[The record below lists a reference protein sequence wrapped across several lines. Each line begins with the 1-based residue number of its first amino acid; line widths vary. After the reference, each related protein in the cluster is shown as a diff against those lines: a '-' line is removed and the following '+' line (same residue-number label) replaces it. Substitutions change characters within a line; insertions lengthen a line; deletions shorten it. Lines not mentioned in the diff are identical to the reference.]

1 MIIQLFNQP
10 FEKVWKAL
18 PRLQR
23 LGFTHVQISP
33 PQKSH
38 ASRSWWGRYQPVDF
52 RVIEGPL
59 GSEGDLAFLCREAAR
74 RGIAVVADAVLSHMS
89 NERRYVQLRGK
100 RVVHA
105 QYARFSTPD
114 FRPRPGDPHAPRL
127 DTRSPWVRSELRD
140 YLRMLYGLGVRGFRF
155 DAAKHIEP
163 DFFPYVLEGMPPVL
177 CFGELVYAAPEQFPP
192 EYWESMKA
200 LDFPLAHALKR
211 AFAPRGDLGSLVAPA
226 ALWGPLA
233 VTFVNGHDLTRR
245 RKALDFFRVPDARD
259 RELAYLYVLGREDGL
274 PLVYGPDLRS
284 KVVQAGVTFG
294 RAASGQPQR
303 WVHADA
309 NTLVWA
315 RGARMLAGINKAGF
329 EWRAQALACGLEPG
343 RYRDLVGGR
352 LHAVDGHGRWLDAAV
367 PARGGVLLVGI

>member
-18 PRLQR
+18 PRLQK
-23 LGFTHVQISP
+23 LGFSHVLVSP

-38 ASRSWWGRYQPVDF
+38 SSRSWWGRYQPVDF

-59 GSEGDLAFLCREAAR
+59 GSQADLQFLCREAAR
-74 RGIAVVADAVLSHMS
+74 RGLSIVADAVLSHMS

-105 QYARFSTPD
+105 QYPRFSTPD

-140 YLRMLYGLGVRGFRF
+140 YLRFLYSLGVRGFRF

-192 EYWESMKA
+192 DYWQSMKA
-200 LDFPLAHALKR
+200 LDFPLAHALKT
-211 AFAPRGDLGSLVAPA
+211 AFAPRGDLGRLVAPSS
-226 ALWGPLA
+226 LWGPLA

-245 RKALDFFRVPDARD
+245 RRALDFFRVPDARD
-259 RELAYLYVLGREDGL
+259 RELAYLYILGRQDGL
-274 PLVYGPDLRS
+274 PLVYHPDLRS
-284 KVVQAGVTFG
+284 KLVQAAARLG
-294 RAASGQPQR
+294 RAAAGLPQR
-303 WVHADA
+303 WLHADA
-309 NTLVWA
+309 NVLVFA
-315 RGARMLAGINKAGF
+315 RGSRFLVGINKAGHD
-329 EWRAQALACGLEPG
+329 WHAGSLATGLEPG
-343 RYRDLVGGR
+343 HYRDALSGR
-352 LHAVDGHGRWLDAAV
+352 VHAVDGQGRWRGAAV
-367 PARGGVLLVGI
+367 PARGGVLLER